1 MPSNKYTSLQFMED
15 LWRYAKSYKTK
26 LFIGIFF
33 QLASNLIWLYP
44 AYALASIVSFL
55 TNFSEGDNLQPIWN
69 ILSFWVV
76 AIIIHIA
83 GGIISTYYGYQVA
96 EKSALDVYFEALSHL
111 LKIDLAWHEKENTG
125 NKLKRIQN
133 GSQGFSLIIRIL
145 FRDIIEIVVNFFGII
160 FIIATFD
167 AVIAGFILF
176 FMATFFMISYFLT
189 KKEGRATHQVN
200 LQEEEVNGIVFEGL
214 NNIQTVK
221 SLQMQP
227 AILSIFNEKL
237 AVLFDGIRYR
247 IFYSRFRVGM
257 VNLCGEGFRVG
268 IASFII
274 WGILDDR
281 YEVGFLVLFLG
292 YFEKIWD
299 SLEVLSDVTNEFIIS
314 KYRISRIMGILD
326 EPIRIASVQGKQ
338 NLPENWKTMD
348 VKDLAFRYDQHEVLK
363 RLSFSI
369 KRGEKVGIVGLSGGG
384 KSTIFELLL
393 KQREEFDGQISFDD
407 TPIESIEQSDYLRHI
422 AVVLQHTE
430 LFNLSLEQNILLASP
445 DAFSKDRLEEA
456 LRIANISDFLH
467 KLPQGIKTPIGEKG
481 IKLSGGEKQRLGIAR
496 AVYRRPDILFLDEAT
511 SHLDIESEQKIQ
523 DALHAFFQKVTAI
536 VIAHR
541 LSTMKEMDR
550 ILVLEEGRIIEEGDF
565 ETLVKMRGRFYAL
578 WKRQKFSQGNRQE
591 EISPD

>member
-55 TNFSEGDNLQPIWN
+55 TNFSEGDSLQPIWN

-176 FMATFFMISYFLT
+176 FMAAFFMISYFLT
-189 KKEGRATHQVN
+189 KKEARATHQVN

-227 AILSIFNEKL
+227 SILSIFNEKL
-237 AVLFDGIRYR
+237 AVLFNGIRYR

-257 VNLCGEGFRVG
+257 VNLCGEGFRIG

-292 YFEKIWD
+292 YFDKIWD

-393 KQREEFDGQISFDD
+393 KQREEFDGQILFDD

-456 LRIANISDFLH
+456 LRIAHLSDFLH

-541 LSTMKEMDR
+541 LSTIEEMDR

>member
-1 MPSNKYTSLQFMED
+1 MED

-55 TNFSEGDNLQPIWN
+55 TNFSEGDSLQPIWN

-176 FMATFFMISYFLT
+176 FMAAFFMISYFLT
-189 KKEGRATHQVN
+189 KKEARATHQVN

-227 AILSIFNEKL
+227 SILSIFNEKL
-237 AVLFDGIRYR
+237 AVLFNGIRYR

-257 VNLCGEGFRVG
+257 VNLCGEGFRIG

-292 YFEKIWD
+292 YFDKIWD

-393 KQREEFDGQISFDD
+393 KQREEFDGQILFDD

-456 LRIANISDFLH
+456 LRIAHLSDFLH

-541 LSTMKEMDR
+541 LSTIEEMDR